1 MTMETTLLIIGGG
14 PGGYVAAIRAGQ
26 LGIKTVLVEGG
37 QVGGTCLNVGC
48 IPSKALIH
56 AAEEFHK
63 ACHYA
68 GAGADAS
75 PLGIRTSAPSIDIA
89 RTVGWK
95 DGIVKRL
102 TGGVGALL
110 KKNGVQV
117 VRGWARILDGK
128 TVEVRGS
135 EAGSG
140 AGATLGA
147 GAANDAGGQPTRIR
161 CEHLLLATGSEA
173 IELPFLPFGGKVVS
187 ATEAL
192 SPETLPG
199 HLVVVGAGYIG
210 LELGTAY
217 RKLGARVT
225 VVEAAG
231 RVLPAYDDELVRP
244 VAARLKAL
252 SVGLQLESSVLGL
265 SEDGAS
271 VRVRNGGGEEVAI
284 AADRVLVAVGRR
296 PRTAGFGLESLML
309 DMNGPNSRAVR
320 IDNQCRTSMRNV
332 WAIGDLT
339 GEPMLAH
346 RAMAQG
352 EMVAEI
358 IAGKRRHFTPAAI
371 PAVCFTDPEVVVVG
385 LTPQEAAQQGLDCI
399 SASFPFTANGRA
411 MTIEAT
417 DGFVRVLARK
427 DNHLIV
433 GWQAVGSGVSELS
446 TAFVQSIEMG
456 AQLEDVGGTIHAHP
470 TLGEAVQEAALR
482 ALGHALH
489 I

>member
-1 MTMETTLLIIGGG
+1 MTIKTENTTLLVIGGG

-26 LGIKTVLVEGG
+26 LGIPTVLVEGAEL
-37 QVGGTCLNVGC
+37 GGTCLNIGC

-56 AAEEFHK
+56 AADAFHQ
-63 ACHYA
+63 AASYA
-68 GAGADAS
+68 GES
-75 PLGIRTSAPSIDIA
+75 PLGIRTGAPSIDVA
-89 RTVGWK
+89 QTVAWK

-110 KKNGVQV
+110 KKSGVKV
-117 VRGWARILDGK
+117 VHGWARILDGK
-128 TVEVRGS
+128 TVEVG
-135 EAGSG
+135 
-140 AGATLGA
+140 
-147 GAANDAGGQPTRIR
+147 DVRIR
-161 CEHLLLATGSEA
+161 CEHLLLATGSTPV
-173 IELPFLPFGGKVVS
+173 ELPSMPFGGNVVS
-187 ATEAL
+187 STEAL
-192 SPETLPG
+192 APTTLPA

-210 LELGTAY
+210 LELGIAY

-225 VVEAAG
+225 IVEAAG
-231 RVLPAYDDELVRP
+231 RVLPAYDDELVKP
-244 VAARLKAL
+244 VAASLKRLGIAL
-252 SVGLQLESSVLGL
+252 HLESSVLGL
-265 SEDGAS
+265 ADDGRG
-271 VRVRNGGGEEVAI
+271 VRTQNGGGEQVAI
-284 AADRVLVAVGRR
+284 EADRVLVAVGRR
-296 PRTAGFGLESLML
+296 PRTEGYGLESLLL
-309 DMNGPNSRAVR
+309 DMNGRYVR

-358 IAGKRRHFTPAAI
+358 IAGKRRHFTPSAI

-385 LTPQEAAQQGLDCI
+385 MTPQEAATLGVDCI
-399 SASFPFTANGRA
+399 GATFPFAANGRA
-411 MTIEAT
+411 MTLEST
-417 DGFVRVLARK
+417 DGFVRVVARK
-427 DNHLIV
+427 DNHVIV
-433 GWQAVGSGVSELS
+433 GWQAVGGAVSELS

-456 AQLEDVGGTIHAHP
+456 AQLEDVAGTIHAHP

>member
-1 MTMETTLLIIGGG
+1 MSTQNESTTLLVIGGG

-26 LGIKTVLVEGG
+26 LGIPTVLVEGA
-37 QVGGTCLNVGC
+37 QLGGTCLNIGC

-63 ACHYA
+63 AASYA
-68 GAGADAS
+68 SGES
-75 PLGIRTSAPSIDIA
+75 VLGISAGTPEIDVK

-110 KKNGVQV
+110 KKNGVKV
-117 VRGWARILDGK
+117 IPGWATILDGK
-128 TVEVRGS
+128 TVEV
-135 EAGSG
+135 AGPDG
-140 AGATLGA
+140 AS
-147 GAANDAGGQPTRIR
+147 TRIR

-173 IELPFLPFGGKVVS
+173 VELPFLPFGGKVVS
-187 ATEAL
+187 STEAL
-192 SPETLPG
+192 APETLPE

-217 RKLGARVT
+217 RKLGARVS
-225 VVEAAG
+225 VVEMAG
-231 RVLPAYDDELVRP
+231 RVLPAYDDELARP
-244 VAARLKAL
+244 VAASLKRLGID
-252 SVGLQLESSVLGL
+252 VHLESSVLGMTD
-265 SEDGAS
+265 DGQAL
-271 VRVRNGGGEEVAI
+271 RMKNGGGEEVTLDC
-284 AADRVLVAVGRR
+284 DRVLVAVGRR
-296 PRTAGFGLESLML
+296 PATQGYGLDSLLL
-309 DMNGPNSRAVR
+309 DMNGRAVK

-332 WAIGDLT
+332 WAIGDLA

-358 IAGKRRHFTPAAI
+358 IAGKRRHFMPAAI

-399 SASFPFTANGRA
+399 SASFPFAANGRA
-411 MTIEAT
+411 MTIEST
-417 DGFVRVLARK
+417 DGFVRVVARK
-427 DNHLIV
+427 DNHMIV
-433 GWQAVGSGVSELS
+433 GWQAVGAAVSELS

>member
-1 MTMETTLLIIGGG
+1 MTVQNETTTLLVIGGG

-26 LGIKTVLVEGG
+26 LGIPTILVDAG
-37 QVGGTCLNVGC
+37 QLGGTCLNIGC

-63 ACHYA
+63 ACAYA
-68 GAGADAS
+68 DGSS
-75 PLGIRTSAPSIDIA
+75 PLGIRAGTPEIDLGK
-89 RTVGWK
+89 TVGWK
-95 DGIVKRL
+95 DGVVKRL

-110 KKNGVQV
+110 AKNGVKV
-117 VRGWARILDGK
+117 VNGWARILDGK
-128 TVEVRGS
+128 TVEV
-135 EAGSG
+135 
-140 AGATLGA
+140 
-147 GAANDAGGQPTRIR
+147 AGGADGDSTRIR
-161 CEHLLLATGSEA
+161 CEHLLLASGSEA
-173 IELPFLPFGGKVVS
+173 VELPFLPFGGNVVS
-187 ATEAL
+187 STEAL
-192 SPETLPG
+192 SPATLPE

-225 VVEAAG
+225 VVEMAG
-231 RVLPAYDDELVRP
+231 RVLPAYDDELARP
-244 VAARLKAL
+244 VAASLKRLGID
-252 SVGLQLESSVLGL
+252 VHLESSVLGMG
-265 SEDGAS
+265 EDGTS
-271 VRVRNGGGEEVAI
+271 VRLKNGGGEEVLL

-296 PRTAGFGLESLML
+296 PRTAGFGLESLLL
-309 DMNGPNSRAVR
+309 DMNGRAVK

-358 IAGKRRHFTPAAI
+358 IAGKRRHFMPAAI

-385 LTPQEAAQQGLDCI
+385 LTPSEAARQGLDCI
-399 SASFPFTANGRA
+399 GASFPFAANGRA
-411 MTIEAT
+411 MTIEGT
-417 DGFVRVLARK
+417 DGFVRVVARK
-427 DNHLIV
+427 DNHVIV
-433 GWQAVGSGVSELS
+433 GWQAVGAAVSELS